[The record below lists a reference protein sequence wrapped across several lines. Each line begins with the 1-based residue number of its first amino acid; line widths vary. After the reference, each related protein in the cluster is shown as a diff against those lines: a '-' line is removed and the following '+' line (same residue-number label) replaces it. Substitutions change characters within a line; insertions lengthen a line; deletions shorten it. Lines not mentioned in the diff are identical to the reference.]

1 MTTYSRR
8 HVIGAGLGL
17 AAASFVPARAGNV
30 FRVGYQPYGNL
41 IVLKSLGTLE
51 AALRPLGWDVTWRR
65 FVSGPPLLEALAA
78 GALDFGTTGE
88 TPPIFAQ
95 ASGAPIVYQA
105 AEAPAPRGEAVIV
118 KTDSSIRSLAELKGK
133 KIGVTRGSNAH
144 YLYVQALKKGGLSL
158 SDVTTIYLAPPDGR
172 AAFERGAIDA
182 WSVWDPFLAAVQAT
196 GQTRVLTNGEGLV
209 TNTQYYLSARSFK
222 DQSVLS
228 AMLSAIRDT
237 DKKVSSKPEA
247 FAGVIS
253 REISIPEEVIQTAL
267 KRQAWGI
274 RPIDDALV
282 AQQQK
287 IADEFF
293 ALGLIPK
300 AIRVS
305 EAVSQ
310 PS

>member
-1 MTTYSRR
+1 MSTYSRR
-8 HVIGAGLGL
+8 HVLGAGLGL
-17 AAASFVPARAGNV
+17 AAASLVPARAGNV

-51 AALRPLGWDVTWRR
+51 AALRPLGWEVAWRR

-95 ASGAPIVYQA
+95 AAGAPIVYQA
-105 AEAPAPRGEAVIV
+105 AESPAPRGEAVIV
-118 KTDSSIRSLAELKGK
+118 KADSPIHSLADLKGK

-144 YLYVQALKKGGLSL
+144 YLYVQALKKGGLTL
-158 SDVTTIYLAPPDGR
+158 QDVTTVYLAPPDGR

-182 WSVWDPFLAAVQAT
+182 WSIWDPFLAAAQAT
-196 GQTRVLTNGEGLV
+196 GQTRDLTNGEGLV
-209 TNTQYYLSARSFK
+209 TNTQYYLSSRSFRE
-222 DQSVLS
+222 QPVLA
-228 AMLSAIRDT
+228 AMLTAIRDT
-237 DKKVSSKPEA
+237 DSQVSSKPDA

-253 REISIPEEVIQTAL
+253 REISLPEAVIQTAL
-267 KRQAWGI
+267 KRQSWGV

-300 AIRVS
+300 AIRVA
-305 EAVSQ
+305 EATARAS
-310 PS
+310 